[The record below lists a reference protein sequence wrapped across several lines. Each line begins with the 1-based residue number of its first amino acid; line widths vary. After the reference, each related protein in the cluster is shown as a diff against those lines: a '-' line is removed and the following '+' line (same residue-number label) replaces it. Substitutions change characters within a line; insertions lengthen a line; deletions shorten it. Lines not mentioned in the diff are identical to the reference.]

1 MGEFK
6 SRSEFIR
13 KKPEYAPHRS
23 LLRATGVIKSEED
36 FDKPFIGIANS
47 YTDIVPG
54 HVHLREF
61 VEIIKDEIRKQ
72 GGVPFE
78 FNTIAVDD
86 GIAMGHYGM
95 HYSLPSRELIADAV
109 ETMMNAHQLD
119 ALILVPNCDKIV
131 PGMIM
136 GALRVNVPTVLISG
150 GPMRAGEYK
159 GKKIDL
165 VTVFEGVGKLKKG
178 EISLNELKEIEA
190 RACPSCGSCSG
201 MFTAN
206 TMNCLSE
213 VLGIAL
219 PGNGTILACTP
230 EREELAR
237 KAVRAL
243 FRLLKEGITIRNI
256 VTYEAIYDAF
266 VADMALGGSTNTV
279 LHLKAIAYEAGVDF
293 PLEKVD
299 EISQK
304 TPNIVKLSPSRP
316 DLHIEDLDRAG
327 GVMAVLKELTRKDP
341 NLLHLDRK
349 TVYGTLREAVEKAE
363 VKDRDVVKPVEEPY
377 SETGGLSILFGSL
390 APNGAVVKTAGVPE
404 SMLVFKGR
412 ARVFNSEEEAV
423 EAITGGKIEPGDV
436 VIIRYE
442 GPRGGPGMREML
454 SPTSAIMGMGLGDKV
469 ALITDGRFSGGTR
482 GPAIGHVS
490 PEAAAGGPIALVEE
504 GDEILIDIPNRKLE
518 LLVSKEELERRKKNF
533 KPLKKEIPSRWLRRY
548 SMLVTSADMG
558 AVLMDNPQE
567 VCKIYKTDKD

>member
-1 MGEFK
+1 MK
-6 SRSEFIR
+6 LRSEFIR

-36 FDKPFIGIANS
+36 FGKPFIGIANS

-54 HVHLREF
+54 HVHLKDF
-61 VEIIKDEIRKQ
+61 VEVIKDEIRKQ

-95 HYSLPSRELIADAV
+95 HYSLPSREIIADSV

-119 ALILVPNCDKIV
+119 ALVLLPNCDKIV

-165 VTVFEGVGKLKKG
+165 VTVFEGLGKFKKG
-178 EISLNELKEIEA
+178 EIDLKELHEIEA

-206 TMNCLSE
+206 TMNCLAE

-219 PGNGTILACTP
+219 PRNGTALACTP
-230 EREELAR
+230 DREELAR
-237 KAVRAL
+237 EAVRAL
-243 FRLLKEGITIRNI
+243 FRMLKEGIAIKDI
-256 VTYEAIYDAF
+256 ITYEAIHDAF

-279 LHLKAIAYEAGVDF
+279 LHLKAIAYEAGIDF
-293 PLEKVD
+293 PLEEVD
-299 EISQK
+299 KISQK

-363 VKDRDVVKPVEEPY
+363 VKDREVIRPVKNPY
-377 SETGGLSILFGSL
+377 SETGGLAILFGSL
-390 APNGAVVKTAGVPE
+390 APKGAVVKVAGVPE
-404 SMLVFKGR
+404 NMLTFKGR
-412 ARVFNSEEEAV
+412 ARVFNSEEDAV
-423 EAITGGKIEPGDV
+423 KAILGGEIKPGDA

-504 GDEILIDIPNRKLE
+504 GDEILIDIPNRRLE
-518 LLVSKEELERRKKNF
+518 LLVPEEELERRRKKW
-533 KPLKKEIPSRWLRRY
+533 KPVKKDIPSRWLRRY

-558 AVLMDNPQE
+558 AILMDNPYE
-567 VCKIYKTDKD
+567 ICRFYHK

>member
-1 MGEFK
+1 MK
-6 SRSEFIR
+6 LRSEFIR
-13 KKPEYAPHRS
+13 KRPEFAPHRS

-47 YTDIVPG
+47 YTDVVPG
-54 HVHLREF
+54 HVHLKEF
-61 VEIIKDEIRKQ
+61 VEIIKDEVRKQ

-95 HYSLPSRELIADAV
+95 HYSLPSREIIADSV
-109 ETMMNAHQLD
+109 ETMANAHQFD

-165 VTVFEGVGKLKKG
+165 VTVFEGVGKFKKG
-178 EISLNELKEIEA
+178 EIDLQELKEIEA

-206 TMNCLSE
+206 TMNCLAE

-237 KAVRAL
+237 EAVRAL
-243 FRLLKEGITIRNI
+243 FRLLKEGTTIRDI

-293 PLEKVD
+293 PLKVVD

-327 GVMAVLKELTRKDP
+327 GVPAVLKELLRKDP
-341 NLLHLDRK
+341 NLLHLERK
-349 TVYGTLREAVEKAE
+349 TVYGTLKDAVEKAE
-363 VKDRDVVKPVEEPY
+363 VKDREVIRPVENPY
-377 SETGGLSILFGSL
+377 SPTGGLAILFGSL
-390 APNGAVVKTAGVPE
+390 APNGAVVKVAGVPE
-404 SMLVFKGR
+404 NMLVFKGK
-412 ARVFNSEEEAV
+412 ARVFNSEEDAV
-423 EAITGGKIEPGDV
+423 KAILGGEIKPGDV
-436 VIIRYE
+436 VVIRYE

-490 PEAAAGGPIALVEE
+490 PEAAAGGPIALVQE
-504 GDEILIDIPNRKLE
+504 GDEILIDIPNRQLE
-518 LLVSKEELERRKKNF
+518 LLVDEEELQRRKENW
-533 KPLKKEIPSRWLRRY
+533 KPLEKNIPSRWLRRY

-558 AVLMDNPQE
+558 AILVDDPRE
-567 VCKIYKTDKD
+567 ICKLYKDR

>member
-1 MGEFK
+1 MGEFFT
-6 SRSEFIR
+6 RSEFIR

-23 LLRATGVIKSEED
+23 LLRATGLKDED
-36 FDKPFIGIANS
+36 FNKPFIGIANS

-54 HVHLREF
+54 HVHLKDF
-61 VEIIKDEIRKQ
+61 VEIIKDEVRKL

-95 HYSLPSRELIADAV
+95 HYSLPSREIIADSV

-165 VTVFEGVGKLKKG
+165 VTVFEGVGKFKKG
-178 EISLNELKEIEA
+178 EIDLNELHEIEA

-243 FRLLKEGITIRNI
+243 FRLLKEGIKARDII
-256 VTYEAIYDAF
+256 TYEAIHDAF
-266 VADMALGGSTNTV
+266 VADMALGGSTNTL

-293 PLEKVD
+293 PLEEVD
-299 EISQK
+299 RIAEK

-341 NLLHLDRK
+341 ELLHLDRR
-349 TVYGTLREAVEKAE
+349 TVAGTLRESVERAE
-363 VKDRDVVKPVEEPY
+363 VRDREVIRPVENPY
-377 SETGGLSILFGSL
+377 SEKGGLAILFGSL
-390 APNGAVVKTAGVPE
+390 APNGAVVKVAGVPE
-404 SMLVFKGR
+404 NMMVFEGR

-423 EAITGGKIEPGDV
+423 EAIMGGKIEPGDV

-442 GPRGGPGMREML
+442 GPKGGPGMREML

-504 GDEILIDIPNRKLE
+504 GDRILIDIPNRRLE
-518 LLVSKEELERRKKNF
+518 LLVSEEELERRRKNW
-533 KPLKKEIPSRWLRRY
+533 KPVKKEIPSRWLRRY
-548 SMLVTSADMG
+548 SLLVTSADMG
-558 AVLMDNPQE
+558 AILRDE
-567 VCKIYKTDKD
+567 C

>member
-1 MGEFK
+1 MTEKFF

-13 KKPEYAPHRS
+13 KKPEFAPHRS
-23 LLRATGVIKSEED
+23 LLRATGLKDED

-54 HVHLREF
+54 HVHLRDF
-61 VEIIKDEIRKQ
+61 VEIIKDEVRKL

-95 HYSLPSRELIADAV
+95 HYSLPSREIIADSV

-165 VTVFEGVGKLKKG
+165 VTVFEGVGKFKKG
-178 EISLNELKEIEA
+178 EIDLNELHEIEA

-237 KAVRAL
+237 QAVRAL
-243 FRLLKEGITIRNI
+243 FRLLKEGTTVKDII
-256 VTYEAIYDAF
+256 TYEAIHDAF
-266 VADMALGGSTNTV
+266 VADMALGGSTNTL
-279 LHLKAIAYEAGVDF
+279 LHLKAIAYEAGIDF
-293 PLEKVD
+293 PLEEVD
-299 EISQK
+299 KIAEK

-349 TVYGTLREAVEKAE
+349 TVAGTLRESVEKAE
-363 VKDRDVVKPVEEPY
+363 VKDREVIRPVENPY
-377 SETGGLSILFGSL
+377 SEKGGLAILFGSL
-390 APNGAVVKTAGVPE
+390 APNGAVVKVAGVPE
-404 SMLVFKGR
+404 NMMVFKGK

-423 EAITGGKIEPGDV
+423 EAILGGKIQPGDV
-436 VIIRYE
+436 VVIRYE

-518 LLVSKEELERRKKNF
+518 LLVPPEELERRKQNW
-533 KPLKKEIPSRWLRRY
+533 KPVKKEIPSRWLRRY
-548 SMLVTSADMG
+548 AMLVTSADMG
-558 AVLMDNPQE
+558 AVLMDNPE
-567 VCKIYKTDKD
+567 DVC

>member
-1 MGEFK
+1 MK
-6 SRSEFIR
+6 LRSEFIR
-13 KKPEYAPHRS
+13 KRPEYAPHRS
-23 LLRATGVIKSEED
+23 LLRATGVIRSEED

-54 HVHLREF
+54 HVHLKEF
-61 VEIIKDEIRKQ
+61 VEIIKDEVRKQ

-95 HYSLPSRELIADAV
+95 HYSLPSREIIADSV
-109 ETMMNAHQLD
+109 ETMANAHQLD

-150 GPMRAGEYK
+150 GPMKAGEYK

-165 VTVFEGVGKLKKG
+165 VTVFEGVGKFKKG
-178 EISLNELKEIEA
+178 EIDLSELKEIEV

-219 PGNGTILACTP
+219 PGNGTVLACTP

-237 KAVRAL
+237 EAVRAL
-243 FRLLKEGITIRNI
+243 FRILKESITIRDI

-293 PLEKVD
+293 PLQVID
-299 EISQK
+299 EIAQK

-327 GVMAVLKELTRKDP
+327 GVSAVLKELLKKDE
-341 NLLHLDRK
+341 NLLHLNRK
-349 TVYGTLREAVEKAE
+349 TVYGSLKDAVEKAE
-363 VKDRDVVKPVEEPY
+363 VKDREVIRSVENPY
-377 SETGGLSILFGSL
+377 SPTGGLAILFGSL
-390 APNGAVVKTAGVPE
+390 APKGAVVKVAGVPE
-404 SMLVFKGR
+404 NMLLFKGK
-412 ARVFNSEEEAV
+412 ARVFNSEENAV
-423 EAITGGKIEPGDV
+423 KAILGGKIKPGDV
-436 VIIRYE
+436 VVIRYE

-490 PEAAAGGPIALVEE
+490 PEAAAGGPIALVED
-504 GDEILIDIPNRKLE
+504 GDEILIDIPNRRLE
-518 LLVSKEELERRKKNF
+518 LLVGEEELKRRRENW

-558 AVLMDNPQE
+558 AVVLDDPE
-567 VCKIYKTDKD
+567 ELC

>member
-1 MGEFK
+1 MK
-6 SRSEFIR
+6 LRSEFIR
-13 KKPEYAPHRS
+13 KRPEFAPHRS

-47 YTDIVPG
+47 YTDVVPG
-54 HVHLREF
+54 HVHLKEF
-61 VEIIKDEIRKQ
+61 VEIIKDEVRKQ

-95 HYSLPSRELIADAV
+95 HYSLPSREIIADSV
-109 ETMMNAHQLD
+109 ETMANAHQFD

-165 VTVFEGVGKLKKG
+165 VTVFEGVGKFKKG
-178 EISLNELKEIEA
+178 EIDLQELKEIEA

-206 TMNCLSE
+206 TMNCLAE

-237 KAVRAL
+237 EAVRAL
-243 FRLLKEGITIRNI
+243 FRLLKEGTTIRDI

-293 PLEKVD
+293 PLKVVD

-327 GVMAVLKELTRKDP
+327 GVPAVLKELLRKDP
-341 NLLHLDRK
+341 NLLHLERK
-349 TVYGTLREAVEKAE
+349 TVYGTLKDAVEKAE
-363 VKDRDVVKPVEEPY
+363 VKDREVIRPVENPY
-377 SETGGLSILFGSL
+377 SPTGGLAILFGSL
-390 APNGAVVKTAGVPE
+390 APNGAVVKVAGVPE
-404 SMLVFKGR
+404 NMLVFKGK
-412 ARVFNSEEEAV
+412 ARVFNSEEDAV
-423 EAITGGKIEPGDV
+423 KAILGGEIKPGDV
-436 VIIRYE
+436 VVIRYE

-490 PEAAAGGPIALVEE
+490 PEAAAGGPIALVQE
-504 GDEILIDIPNRKLE
+504 GDEILIDIPNRQLE
-518 LLVSKEELERRKKNF
+518 LLVDEEELQRRRENW
-533 KPLKKEIPSRWLRRY
+533 KPLQKNIPSRWLRRY

-558 AVLMDNPQE
+558 AILVDDPRE
-567 VCKIYKTDKD
+567 ICKLYKDR

>member
-1 MGEFK
+1 MK
-6 SRSEFIR
+6 LRSEFIR
-13 KKPEYAPHRS
+13 KRPEFAPHRS

-47 YTDIVPG
+47 YTDVVPG
-54 HVHLREF
+54 HVHLKEF
-61 VEIIKDEIRKQ
+61 VEIIKDEVRKQ

-95 HYSLPSRELIADAV
+95 HYSLPSREIIADSV
-109 ETMMNAHQLD
+109 ETMANAHQFD

-165 VTVFEGVGKLKKG
+165 VTVFEGVGKFKKG
-178 EISLNELKEIEA
+178 EIDLQELKEIEA

-206 TMNCLSE
+206 TMNCLAE

-237 KAVRAL
+237 EAVRSL
-243 FRLLKEGITIRNI
+243 FRLLKEGTTIRDI

-293 PLEKVD
+293 SLKVVD

-304 TPNIVKLSPSRP
+304 TSNIVKLSPSRP

-327 GVMAVLKELTRKDP
+327 GVPAVLKELLRKNP
-341 NLLHLDRK
+341 NLLHLERK
-349 TVYGTLREAVEKAE
+349 TVYGTLKDAVEKAE
-363 VKDRDVVKPVEEPY
+363 VKDREVIRPVENPY
-377 SETGGLSILFGSL
+377 SPTGGLAILFGSL
-390 APNGAVVKTAGVPE
+390 APNGAVVKVAGVPE
-404 SMLVFKGR
+404 NMLVFKGK
-412 ARVFNSEEEAV
+412 ARVFNSEEDAV
-423 EAITGGKIEPGDV
+423 KAILGGEIKPGDV
-436 VIIRYE
+436 VVIRYE

-490 PEAAAGGPIALVEE
+490 PEAAAGGPIALVQE
-504 GDEILIDIPNRKLE
+504 GDEILIDIPNRQLE
-518 LLVSKEELERRKKNF
+518 LLVDEEELQRRRENW
-533 KPLKKEIPSRWLRRY
+533 KPLQKNIPSRWLRRY

-558 AVLMDNPQE
+558 AILVDDPRE
-567 VCKIYKTDKD
+567 ICKLYKDR

>member
-1 MGEFK
+1 MK
-6 SRSEFIR
+6 LRSEFIR
-13 KKPEYAPHRS
+13 KRPEYAPHRS
-23 LLRATGVIKSEED
+23 LLRATGVIRSEED

-54 HVHLREF
+54 HVHLKEF
-61 VEIIKDEIRKQ
+61 VEIIKDEVRKQ

-95 HYSLPSRELIADAV
+95 HYSLPSREIIADSV
-109 ETMMNAHQLD
+109 ETMANAHQLD

-150 GPMRAGEYK
+150 GPMKAGEYK

-165 VTVFEGVGKLKKG
+165 VTVFEGVGKFKKG
-178 EISLNELKEIEA
+178 EIDLSELKEIEA

-219 PGNGTILACTP
+219 PGNGTVLACTP

-237 KAVRAL
+237 EAVRAL
-243 FRLLKEGITIRNI
+243 FRILKESITIRDI

-293 PLEKVD
+293 PLQVID
-299 EISQK
+299 EIAQK

-327 GVMAVLKELTRKDP
+327 GVSAVLKELLKKDE
-341 NLLHLDRK
+341 NLLHLNRK
-349 TVYGTLREAVEKAE
+349 TVYGSLKDAVEKAE
-363 VKDRDVVKPVEEPY
+363 VKDREVIRSVENPY
-377 SETGGLSILFGSL
+377 SPTGGLAILFGSL
-390 APNGAVVKTAGVPE
+390 APKGAVVKVAGVPE
-404 SMLVFKGR
+404 NMLLFKGKT
-412 ARVFNSEEEAV
+412 RVFNSEENAV
-423 EAITGGKIEPGDV
+423 KAILGGKIKPGDV
-436 VIIRYE
+436 VVIRYE

-490 PEAAAGGPIALVEE
+490 PEAAAGGPIALVED
-504 GDEILIDIPNRKLE
+504 GDEMLIDIPNRRLE
-518 LLVSKEELERRKKNF
+518 LLVGEEELKRRRENW

-558 AVLMDNPQE
+558 AVVLDDPE
-567 VCKIYKTDKD
+567 ELC

>member
-1 MGEFK
+1 MK
-6 SRSEFIR
+6 LRSEFIR
-13 KKPEYAPHRS
+13 KRPEFAPHRS

-47 YTDIVPG
+47 YTDVVPG
-54 HVHLREF
+54 HVHLKEF
-61 VEIIKDEIRKQ
+61 VEIIKDEVRKQ

-95 HYSLPSRELIADAV
+95 HYSLPSREIIADSV
-109 ETMMNAHQLD
+109 ETMANAHQFD

-165 VTVFEGVGKLKKG
+165 VTVFEGVGKFKKG
-178 EISLNELKEIEA
+178 EIDLQELKEIEA

-206 TMNCLSE
+206 TMNCLAE

-237 KAVRAL
+237 EAVRAL
-243 FRLLKEGITIRNI
+243 FRLLKEGTTIRDI

-293 PLEKVD
+293 PLKVVD

-327 GVMAVLKELTRKDP
+327 GVPAVLKELLRKDP
-341 NLLHLDRK
+341 NLLHLERK
-349 TVYGTLREAVEKAE
+349 TVYGTLKDAVEKAE
-363 VKDRDVVKPVEEPY
+363 VKDREVIRPVENPY
-377 SETGGLSILFGSL
+377 SPTGGLAVLFGSL
-390 APNGAVVKTAGVPE
+390 APNGAVVKVAGVPE
-404 SMLVFKGR
+404 NMLVFKGK
-412 ARVFNSEEEAV
+412 ARVFNSEEDAV
-423 EAITGGKIEPGDV
+423 KAILGGEIKPGDV
-436 VIIRYE
+436 VVIRYE

-490 PEAAAGGPIALVEE
+490 PEAAAGGPIALVQE
-504 GDEILIDIPNRKLE
+504 GDEILIDIPNRQLE
-518 LLVSKEELERRKKNF
+518 LLVDEEELQRRKENW
-533 KPLKKEIPSRWLRRY
+533 KPLEKNIPSRWLRRY

-558 AVLMDNPQE
+558 AILVDDPRE
-567 VCKIYKTDKD
+567 ICKLYKDK

>member
-1 MGEFK
+1 MDKFF

-23 LLRATGVIKSEED
+23 LLRATGVIKSDED

-54 HVHLREF
+54 HVHLRDF

-95 HYSLPSRELIADAV
+95 HYSLPSREIIADSV

-165 VTVFEGVGKLKKG
+165 VTVFEGVGKFKKG
-178 EISLNELKEIEA
+178 EIDLNELHEIEA

-206 TMNCLSE
+206 TMNCLAE

-219 PGNGTILACTP
+219 PGNGTVLACTP

-237 KAVRAL
+237 EAVRAL
-243 FRLLKEGITIRNI
+243 FKLLKKGIKARDII
-256 VTYEAIYDAF
+256 TYEAIHDAF

-279 LHLKAIAYEAGVDF
+279 LHLKAIAHEAGVDF
-293 PLEKVD
+293 PLQKVD
-299 EISQK
+299 EISRK

-327 GVMAVLKELTRKDP
+327 GVMAVLKELLKKDP
-341 NLLHLDRK
+341 NLLHLDRP
-349 TVYGTLREAVEKAE
+349 TAYGTLREAVEKAE
-363 VKDRDVVKPVEEPY
+363 VKDYEVIRPVDAPY
-377 SETGGLSILFGSL
+377 SPEGGLAVLFGSL
-390 APNGAVVKTAGVPE
+390 APNGSVVKTAGVPE
-404 SMLVFKGR
+404 NMMVFEGR

-442 GPRGGPGMREML
+442 GPKGGPGMREML

-504 GDEILIDIPNRKLE
+504 GDRILIDIPNRKLE
-518 LLVSKEELERRKKNF
+518 LLVPMEELERRKQNW
-533 KPLKKEIPSRWLRRY
+533 KPVKKDIPSRWLRRY
-548 SMLVTSADMG
+548 ALLVTSADTG
-558 AVLMDNPQE
+558 AIL
-567 VCKIYKTDKD
+567 KDSC

>member
-1 MGEFK
+1 MK
-6 SRSEFIR
+6 LRSEFIR
-13 KKPEYAPHRS
+13 KRPEFAPHRS

-47 YTDIVPG
+47 YTDVVPG
-54 HVHLREF
+54 HVHLKEF
-61 VEIIKDEIRKQ
+61 VEIIKDEVRKQ

-95 HYSLPSRELIADAV
+95 HYSLPSREIIADSV
-109 ETMMNAHQLD
+109 ETMANAHQFD

-165 VTVFEGVGKLKKG
+165 VTVFEGVGKFKKG
-178 EISLNELKEIEA
+178 EIDLQELKEIEA

-206 TMNCLSE
+206 TMNCLAE

-237 KAVRAL
+237 EAVRAL
-243 FRLLKEGITIRNI
+243 FRLLKEGTTIRDI

-293 PLEKVD
+293 PLKVVD

-327 GVMAVLKELTRKDP
+327 GVPAVLKELLRKDP
-341 NLLHLDRK
+341 NLLHLERK
-349 TVYGTLREAVEKAE
+349 TVYGTLKDAVEKAE
-363 VKDRDVVKPVEEPY
+363 VKDREVIRPVENPY
-377 SETGGLSILFGSL
+377 SPTGGLAVLFGSL
-390 APNGAVVKTAGVPE
+390 APNGAVVKVAGVPE
-404 SMLVFKGR
+404 NMLVFKGK
-412 ARVFNSEEEAV
+412 ARVFNSEEDAV
-423 EAITGGKIEPGDV
+423 KAILGGEIKPGDV
-436 VIIRYE
+436 VVIRYE

-490 PEAAAGGPIALVEE
+490 PEAAAGGPIALVQE
-504 GDEILIDIPNRKLE
+504 GDEILIDIPNRQLE
-518 LLVSKEELERRKKNF
+518 LLVDEEELQRRKENW
-533 KPLKKEIPSRWLRRY
+533 KPLEKNIPSRWLRRY

-558 AVLMDNPQE
+558 AILVDDPRE
-567 VCKIYKTDKD
+567 ICKLYKDR

>member
-1 MGEFK
+1 MK
-6 SRSEFIR
+6 LRSEFIR
-13 KKPEYAPHRS
+13 KRPEFAPHRS

-47 YTDIVPG
+47 YTDVVPG
-54 HVHLREF
+54 HVHLKEF
-61 VEIIKDEIRKQ
+61 VEIIKDEVRKQ

-95 HYSLPSRELIADAV
+95 HYSLPSREIIADSV
-109 ETMMNAHQLD
+109 ETMANAHQFD

-165 VTVFEGVGKLKKG
+165 VTVFEGVGKFKKG
-178 EISLNELKEIEA
+178 EIDLQELKEIEA

-206 TMNCLSE
+206 TMNCLAE

-237 KAVRAL
+237 EAVRSL
-243 FRLLKEGITIRNI
+243 FRLLKEGTTIRDI

-293 PLEKVD
+293 PLKVVD

-327 GVMAVLKELTRKDP
+327 GVPAVLKELLRKDP
-341 NLLHLDRK
+341 NLLHLERK
-349 TVYGTLREAVEKAE
+349 TVYGTLKDAVEKAE
-363 VKDRDVVKPVEEPY
+363 VKDREVIRPVENPY
-377 SETGGLSILFGSL
+377 SPTGGLAILFGSL
-390 APNGAVVKTAGVPE
+390 APNGAVVKVAGVPE
-404 SMLVFKGR
+404 NMLVFKGK
-412 ARVFNSEEEAV
+412 ARVFNSEEDAV
-423 EAITGGKIEPGDV
+423 KAILGGEIKPGDV
-436 VIIRYE
+436 VVIRYE

-490 PEAAAGGPIALVEE
+490 PEAAAGGPIALVQE
-504 GDEILIDIPNRKLE
+504 GDEILIDIPNRQLE
-518 LLVSKEELERRKKNF
+518 LLVDEEELQRRRENW
-533 KPLKKEIPSRWLRRY
+533 KPLQKNIPSRWLRRY

-558 AVLMDNPQE
+558 AILVDDPRE
-567 VCKIYKTDKD
+567 ICKLYKDR

>member
-1 MGEFK
+1 MGK
-6 SRSEFIR
+6 YQLRSEFIR

-23 LLRATGVIKSEED
+23 LLRATGAVKSEED
-36 FDKPFIGIANS
+36 FNKPFIGIANS

-54 HVHLREF
+54 HVHLRDF
-61 VEIIKDEIRKQ
+61 VEIIKDEVRKQ

-95 HYSLPSRELIADAV
+95 HYSLPSREIIADAV

-178 EISLNELKEIEA
+178 ELSLEELKEIEA

-213 VLGIAL
+213 VLGIAM

-237 KAVRAL
+237 EAVRAL
-243 FRLLKEGITIRNI
+243 FRLLKEGTTIRDI
-256 VTYEAIYDAF
+256 VTYEAIHDAF

-327 GVMAVLKELTRKDP
+327 GVMAVLKELLRKDP

-363 VKDRDVVKPVEEPY
+363 VKDRDVIKPVEEPY

-518 LLVSKEELERRKKNF
+518 LLVSEEELERRKKNF

-558 AVLMDNPQE
+558 AVLMDDPEE
-567 VCKIYKTDKD
+567 VCKLYKNS

>member
-1 MGEFK
+1 MGK
-6 SRSEFIR
+6 NYKLRSEPIR
-13 KKPEYAPHRS
+13 KLPEFAPHRS

-36 FDKPFIGIANS
+36 FNKPFIGIANS

-54 HVHLREF
+54 HVHLRDF
-61 VEIIKDEIRKQ
+61 VEVIKDEVRKL

-86 GIAMGHYGM
+86 GIAMGHFGM
-95 HYSLPSRELIADAV
+95 HYSLPSREIIADSV
-109 ETMMNAHQLD
+109 ETMMNAHRLD

-159 GKKIDL
+159 GQKIDL
-165 VTVFEGVGKLKKG
+165 VTVFEGVGKFKKG
-178 EISLNELKEIEA
+178 ELDLAELKEIEA

-206 TMNCLSE
+206 TMNCLAE

-237 KAVRAL
+237 EAVRAL
-243 FRLLKEGITIRNI
+243 FRMLEEGLTIRDV
-256 VTYEAIYDAF
+256 VTYEAIHDAF

-279 LHLKAIAYEAGVDF
+279 LHLKAIAHEAGVDF

-327 GVMAVLKELTRKDP
+327 GVMAVLKELLRKDEK
-341 NLLHLDRK
+341 LLHLDRP
-349 TVYGTLREAVEKAE
+349 TVYGTLREAVERAE
-363 VKDRDVVKPVEEPY
+363 VKDREVIRPVEEPY
-377 SETGGLSILFGSL
+377 SETGGLAVLFGSL
-390 APNGAVVKTAGVPE
+390 APKGAVVKTAGVPE
-404 SMLVFKGR
+404 NMLVFKGK

-423 EAITGGKIEPGDV
+423 RAITGGEIKPGQV
-436 VIIRYE
+436 VVIRYE

-490 PEAAAGGPIALVEE
+490 PEAAAGGPIALVED
-504 GDEILIDIPNRKLE
+504 GDEILIDIPNRRLE
-518 LLVSKEELERRKKNF
+518 LLVPEEELERRRKNF
-533 KPLKKEIPSRWLRRY
+533 KPLKKEVPSSWLRRY
-548 SMLVTSADMG
+548 SMLVTSADTG
-558 AVLMDNPQE
+558 AVLLDDPEE
-567 VCKIYKTDKD
+567 VCKLYGKQF

>member
-1 MGEFK
+1 M
-6 SRSEFIR
+6 
-13 KKPEYAPHRS
+13 
-23 LLRATGVIKSEED
+23 EE
-36 FDKPFIGIANS
+36 P
-47 YTDIVPG
+47 
-54 HVHLREF
+54 
-61 VEIIKDEIRKQ
+61 
-72 GGVPFE
+72 
-78 FNTIAVDD
+78 
-86 GIAMGHYGM
+86 
-95 HYSLPSRELIADAV
+95 
-109 ETMMNAHQLD
+109 
-119 ALILVPNCDKIV
+119 
-131 PGMIM
+131 
-136 GALRVNVPTVLISG
+136 
-150 GPMRAGEYK
+150 
-159 GKKIDL
+159 
-165 VTVFEGVGKLKKG
+165 
-178 EISLNELKEIEA
+178 KEIEA
-190 RACPSCGSCSG
+190 RASPSCGSCSG

-213 VLGIAL
+213 VLGIAM

-237 KAVRAL
+237 EAVRAL
-243 FRLLKEGITIRNI
+243 FRLLKEGTTIRDI
-256 VTYEAIYDAF
+256 VTYEAIHDAF

-327 GVMAVLKELTRKDP
+327 GVMAVLKELLRKDP

-363 VKDRDVVKPVEEPY
+363 VKDRDVIKPVEEPY

-390 APNGAVVKTAGVPE
+390 APNGAVEKTAGVPE
-404 SMLVFKGR
+404 NMLVFRGR

-518 LLVSKEELERRKKNF
+518 LLVPEEELERRRKNF

-558 AVLMDNPQE
+558 AVLMDDPQE
-567 VCKIYKTDKD
+567 VCRLYKNS

>member
-1 MGEFK
+1 MK
-6 SRSEFIR
+6 LRSEFIR
-13 KKPEYAPHRS
+13 KRPEFAPHRS

-47 YTDIVPG
+47 YTDVVPG
-54 HVHLREF
+54 HVHLKEF
-61 VEIIKDEIRKQ
+61 VEIIKDEVRKQ

-95 HYSLPSRELIADAV
+95 HYSLPSREIIADSV
-109 ETMMNAHQLD
+109 ETMANAHQFD

-165 VTVFEGVGKLKKG
+165 VTVFEGVGKFKKG
-178 EISLNELKEIEA
+178 EIDLQELKEIEA

-206 TMNCLSE
+206 TMNCLAE

-237 KAVRAL
+237 EAVRSL
-243 FRLLKEGITIRNI
+243 FRLLKEGTTIRDI

-293 PLEKVD
+293 SLKVVD

-304 TPNIVKLSPSRP
+304 TSNIVKLSPSRP

-327 GVMAVLKELTRKDP
+327 GVPAVLKELLRKNP
-341 NLLHLDRK
+341 NLLHLERK
-349 TVYGTLREAVEKAE
+349 TVYGTLKDAVEKAE
-363 VKDRDVVKPVEEPY
+363 VKDREVIRPVENPY
-377 SETGGLSILFGSL
+377 SPTGGLAILFGSL
-390 APNGAVVKTAGVPE
+390 APNGAVVKVAGVPE
-404 SMLVFKGR
+404 NMLVFKGK
-412 ARVFNSEEEAV
+412 ARVFNSEEDAV
-423 EAITGGKIEPGDV
+423 KAILGGEIKPGDV
-436 VIIRYE
+436 VVIRYE

-490 PEAAAGGPIALVEE
+490 PEAAAGGPIALVQE
-504 GDEILIDIPNRKLE
+504 GDEILIDIPNRQLE
-518 LLVSKEELERRKKNF
+518 LLVDEEELQRRKENW
-533 KPLKKEIPSRWLRRY
+533 KPLQKNIPSRWLRRY

-558 AVLMDNPQE
+558 AILVDDPRE
-567 VCKIYKTDKD
+567 ICKLYKDR

>member
-1 MGEFK
+1 MGK
-6 SRSEFIR
+6 YQLRSEFIR

-23 LLRATGVIKSEED
+23 LLRATGAVKSEED
-36 FDKPFIGIANS
+36 FNKPFIGIANS

-54 HVHLREF
+54 HVHLRDF
-61 VEIIKDEIRKQ
+61 VEIIKDEVRKQ

-95 HYSLPSRELIADAV
+95 HYSLPSREIIADAV

-178 EISLNELKEIEA
+178 ELSLEELKEIEA

-213 VLGIAL
+213 VLGIAM

-237 KAVRAL
+237 EAVRAL
-243 FRLLKEGITIRNI
+243 FRLLKEGTTIRDI
-256 VTYEAIYDAF
+256 VTYEAIHDAF

-327 GVMAVLKELTRKDP
+327 GVMAVLKELLRKDP

-363 VKDRDVVKPVEEPY
+363 VKDRDVIKPVEEPY

-518 LLVSKEELERRKKNF
+518 LLVSEEELERRKKNF

-558 AVLMDNPQE
+558 AVLMDDPQE
-567 VCKIYKTDKD
+567 VCKLYKNS

>member
-1 MGEFK
+1 MK
-6 SRSEFIR
+6 LRSEFIR
-13 KKPEYAPHRS
+13 KRPEFAPHRS

-47 YTDIVPG
+47 YTDVVPG
-54 HVHLREF
+54 HVHLKEF
-61 VEIIKDEIRKQ
+61 VEIIKDEVRKQ

-95 HYSLPSRELIADAV
+95 HYSLPSREIIADSV
-109 ETMMNAHQLD
+109 ETMANAHQFD

-165 VTVFEGVGKLKKG
+165 VTVFEGVGKFKKG
-178 EISLNELKEIEA
+178 EIDLQELKEIEA

-206 TMNCLSE
+206 TMNCLAE

-237 KAVRAL
+237 EAVRAL
-243 FRLLKEGITIRNI
+243 FRLLKEGTTIRDI

-293 PLEKVD
+293 PLKVVD

-327 GVMAVLKELTRKDP
+327 GVPAVLKELLRKDP
-341 NLLHLDRK
+341 NLLHLERK
-349 TVYGTLREAVEKAE
+349 TVYGTLKDAVEKAE
-363 VKDRDVVKPVEEPY
+363 VKDREVIRPVENPY
-377 SETGGLSILFGSL
+377 SPTGGLAILFGSL
-390 APNGAVVKTAGVPE
+390 APNGAVVKVAGVPE
-404 SMLVFKGR
+404 NMLVFKGK
-412 ARVFNSEEEAV
+412 ARVFNSEEDAV
-423 EAITGGKIEPGDV
+423 KAILGGEIKPGDV
-436 VIIRYE
+436 VVIRYE

-490 PEAAAGGPIALVEE
+490 PEAAAGGPIALVQE
-504 GDEILIDIPNRKLE
+504 GDEILIDIPNRQLE
-518 LLVSKEELERRKKNF
+518 LLVDEEELQRRKENW
-533 KPLKKEIPSRWLRRY
+533 KPLEKNIPSRWLRRY

-558 AVLMDNPQE
+558 AILVDDPRE
-567 VCKIYKTDKD
+567 ICKLYKDK